1 MNEDTGE
8 PERQLGRPD
17 DAEETAAPVDDR
29 LGAAAPARSGSRRPG
44 RLRLRPRRSRGGRSV
59 RRPG

>member
-8 PERQLGRPD
+8 PETQLGRPD
-17 DAEETAAPVDDR
+17 DAKETAAPVDDH
-29 LGAAAPARSGSRRPG
+29 LGAAAPGPAPVHGDPAGRQSR
-44 RLRLRPRRSRGGRSV
+44 RRSRGGRSV